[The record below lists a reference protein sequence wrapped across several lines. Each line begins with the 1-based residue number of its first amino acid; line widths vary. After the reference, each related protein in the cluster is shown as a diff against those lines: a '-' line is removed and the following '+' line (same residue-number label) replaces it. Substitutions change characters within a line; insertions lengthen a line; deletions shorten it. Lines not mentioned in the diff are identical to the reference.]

1 MANLPEQNTYPA
13 GVYQI
18 EMTDPVVGGVDGIS
32 NIQAR
37 QLASRTRWLKGI
49 ADDVIDARNGRS
61 TLAERMQGFDALSP
75 ESQNALLAGVKEALN
90 TGGALSKEMQVLRGF
105 DGMSVAAGILEAHS
119 LAGLFSR
126 HIETLRDRVLMQGAA
141 NLKNKHVIAGMA
153 LTKSDIRA
161 LHLSQTGT
169 VGAGVSRAKIDGR
182 IISLADDDY
191 HVSVPTN
198 ESDQARSYF
207 AFLVNTTGSAYGVQ
221 IAAAVPG
228 NGLPLYRLDI
238 PAGSMENNLSAV
250 TLTDLR
256 VIQSASSWFTNSSPF
271 VTVAFPEILP
281 NTDYNVAI
289 EIESATDV
297 AAVGVVQAYDR
308 ARNGFKVRITGS
320 ADNVVLRWTLL
331 NPHYQ

>member
-18 EMTDPVVGGVDGIS
+18 ETTDPVVGGVDGIS

-37 QLASRTRWLKGI
+37 QLANRTRWLKGI
-49 ADDVIDARNGRS
+49 ADDVIEARAGRP

-75 ESQNALLAGVKEALN
+75 ESQNALLAAVQEALN
-90 TGGALSKEMQVLRGF
+90 LGGALTKEMQVLRGF
-105 DGMSVAAGILEAHS
+105 DGISVAAGILEAHS

-126 HIETLRDRVLMQGAA
+126 SLDTLRQRVLAQGSAV
-141 NLKNKHVIAGMA
+141 LKNKHVITGMV

-161 LHLSQTGT
+161 LHLSQSGT
-169 VGAGVSRAKIDGR
+169 VGAGMSRAKIDGR
-182 IISLADDDY
+182 IISLPDDDY
-191 HVSVPTN
+191 HVSIPTN
-198 ESDQARSYF
+198 ESAQARSYF
-207 AFLVNTTGSAYGVQ
+207 AFLVNTVGSAYAVQ
-221 IAAAVPG
+221 IAAEVPA

-238 PAGSMENNLSAV
+238 PAGSTGNNITAV

-256 VIQSASSWFTNSSPF
+256 VIQSASTWVTSSSPF

-281 NTDYNVAI
+281 NADYDVAV
-289 EIESATDV
+289 EVESATDV
-297 AAVGVVQAYDR
+297 AAVGAVQAYDR
-308 ARNGFKVRITGS
+308 ARNGFKIRMTGS

-331 NPHYQ
+331 NPRYQ